1 MDDIS
6 KWLIL
11 LLAAAVTLPSGS
23 QIALADQKSAD
34 QKPADQKLAEPSA
47 MPYITLL
54 DDFKLYASNKTKPDE
69 VLGSISAYQSVKLA
83 PIDSDRLLYITNM
96 DKVPVETWL
105 GKAWIN
111 LKEGAYKYGQLQKQE
126 QTLTLLDPQTPL
138 YDSRM
143 KITGNS
149 LSPQQVQAVAS
160 IDACD
165 PYTPCR
171 TSAKWHL
178 IRTSWLGEQ
187 WILSEHYAEYYEG
200 VGQPVD
206 GMIPIARESE
216 VYSLP
221 FEKPLADEP
230 KLPPQVLKPVGKYT
244 RQARMV
250 PPIVWYQI
258 ETPNG
263 LRWIR
268 CSDDYGL
275 GIEGLEQVDWKL
287 DIPVPFHYFKTP
299 AIYSTYTEK
308 IGAEQPAQTVQVIG
322 KIGNWYFTVSEGVG
336 KWINPS
342 MEIASR
348 LTGDFEQDT
357 KLGVQLSSERLEL
370 TGTSIGFDIPYVENQ
385 PAEKWLTFTPQTVT
399 ASRVWKSPNGES
411 WYYIHTWQGAKW
423 VRP

>member
-11 LLAAAVTLPSGS
+11 LLAAAVTFPSGS
-23 QIALADQKSAD
+23 QTARAD
-34 QKPADQKLAEPSA
+34 QKPAEQKLAEPSA

-54 DDFKLYASNKTKPDE
+54 DDFKLYASDKTKPNE
-69 VLGSISAYQSVKLA
+69 ILGSISAYQSVKLA
-83 PIDSDRLLYITNM
+83 PIESDRLLDITRM

-126 QTLTLLDPQTPL
+126 QTLTLLDLQTPL

-143 KITGNS
+143 KVTGYS

-178 IRTSWLGEQ
+178 IATSWLGEQ
-187 WILSEHYAEYYEG
+187 WIRSEHYAEYYEG

-230 KLPPQVLKPVGKYT
+230 KLPPQVLKPVEKYT

-250 PPIVWYQI
+250 PPSVWYQV

-275 GIEGLEQVDWKL
+275 GIEGLEQVDRKL
-287 DIPVPFHYFKTP
+287 DIPVSFHYYQTPLAFSSDPNKT
-299 AIYSTYTEK
+299 A
-308 IGAEQPAQTVQVIG
+308 GEQPAQTVQVIG
-322 KIGNWYFTVSEGVG
+322 KKGSWYFTVSEGVG

-348 LTGDFEQDT
+348 LTGDFEQDA

-370 TGTSIGFDIPYVENQ
+370 TGSSIGFDIPYVENQ

-423 VRP
+423 VKP

>member
-1 MDDIS
+1 MDDIN

-11 LLAAAVTLPSGS
+11 LLAAAVTIPSGS
-23 QIALADQKSAD
+23 QIARADQKLAD
-34 QKPADQKLAEPSA
+34 RKPADQKLAEPGA

-54 DDFKLYASNKTKPDE
+54 DDFKLYASDKTKPGE

-83 PIDSDRLLYITNM
+83 PIDRLLYITSM

-126 QTLTLLDPQTPL
+126 QTLTLLEPQTSL

-143 KITGNS
+143 KLTGYS

-171 TSAKWHL
+171 TSAKWYL

-187 WILSEHYAEYYEG
+187 WIRSQHYTENYAA
-200 VGQPVD
+200 QPVK

-216 VYSLP
+216 VYSVP

-244 RQARMV
+244 RQEGMV
-250 PPIVWYQI
+250 PPSVWYQI
-258 ETPNG
+258 ETTGG

-268 CSDDYGL
+268 GSEDYGL
-275 GIEGLEQVDWKL
+275 GIEGVEQVDLKL
-287 DIPVPFHYFKTP
+287 DIPVPFHYYKTP
-299 AIYSTYTEK
+299 AISSTYTEK
-308 IGAEQPAQTVQVIG
+308 IGGEQPAQAVQVIG
-322 KIGNWYFTVSEGVG
+322 KIGSWYFTVNEGAG

-348 LTGDFEQDT
+348 LTGDFEQDA
-357 KLGVQLSSERLEL
+357 KLGVQLSGEQIEL
-370 TGTSIGFDIPYVENQ
+370 TQSSVGLDIPYVENQ
-385 PAEKWLTFTPQTVT
+385 PAEKILTFTPQTVM
-399 ASRVWKSPNGES
+399 ASRVWNSPAGES

-423 VRP
+423 VKP

>member
-1 MDDIS
+1 MN

-11 LLAAAVTLPSGS
+11 LLAAAVTFPSGS
-23 QIALADQKSAD
+23 QTARAD
-34 QKPADQKLAEPSA
+34 QKPADQKLAEPSE

-54 DDFKLYASNKTKPDE
+54 DDFKLYASDKTKPNE

-83 PIDSDRLLYITNM
+83 PIESDKLLSITRM

-143 KITGNS
+143 KITGYS

-187 WILSEHYAEYYEG
+187 WIRSEQYAENYA
-200 VGQPVD
+200 GQPVE

-216 VYSLP
+216 VYSQP

-230 KLPPQVLKPVGKYT
+230 KLPPQVLKPVAKYT
-244 RQARMV
+244 RLAGMA
-250 PPIVWYQI
+250 PPSVWYQV
-258 ETPNG
+258 ETPSG

-275 GIEGLEQVDWKL
+275 GIEGLEQVDLKL
-287 DIPVPFHYFKTP
+287 DIPVPFRYYQTPLAFSSDPYKT
-299 AIYSTYTEK
+299 A
-308 IGAEQPAQTVQVIG
+308 GEQTAQTVQVIG
-322 KIGNWYFTVSEGVG
+322 KKGSWYFTVSEGVG

-348 LTGDFEQDT
+348 LTGEFEHDA

-370 TGTSIGFDIPYVENQ
+370 TASSIGFDIPYVENQ

-399 ASRVWKSPNGES
+399 ASRVWNSPNGES

>member
-1 MDDIS
+1 MN

-11 LLAAAVTLPSGS
+11 LLAAAVTFPSGS
-23 QIALADQKSAD
+23 QTARAD
-34 QKPADQKLAEPSA
+34 QKPADQKLAEPGA

-54 DDFKLYASNKTKPDE
+54 DDFKLYASDKTKPNE

-83 PIDSDRLLYITNM
+83 PIESDKLLSITRM

-143 KITGNS
+143 KITGYS

-187 WILSEHYAEYYEG
+187 WIRSEQYAENYA
-200 VGQPVD
+200 GQPVE

-216 VYSLP
+216 VYSQP

-230 KLPPQVLKPVGKYT
+230 KLPPQVLKPVAKYT
-244 RQARMV
+244 RLAGMA
-250 PPIVWYQI
+250 PPSVWYQV

-275 GIEGLEQVDWKL
+275 GIEGLEQVDLKL
-287 DIPVPFHYFKTP
+287 DIPVPFYYYQTPLAFSSDPYKT
-299 AIYSTYTEK
+299 
-308 IGAEQPAQTVQVIG
+308 GGEQTAQTVQVIG
-322 KIGNWYFTVSEGVG
+322 KKGSWYFTVSEGVG

-348 LTGDFEQDT
+348 LTGEFEHDA

-370 TGTSIGFDIPYVENQ
+370 TASSIGFDVPYVENQ

-399 ASRVWKSPNGES
+399 ASRVWNSPNGES